1 MWFFLSSQ
9 SHRRHREIFF
19 VCRETRTNKNRQ
31 FRFQASFQ
39 QEFPAEGLS
48 CLRRIGISRFSIRIS
63 SLRALRLE
71 RGKRVGGEYVPTT
84 SIITA
89 KAFRLKAK
97 VFNLVNGKINHL
109 KSIVQ
114 KVSCTKNIKIIQ
126 NSGYISFVVKTFPEI
141 CGLWS
146 RMDLK
151 LRRAGLSV
159 NR

>member
-1 MWFFLSSQ
+1 
-9 SHRRHREIFF
+9 
-19 VCRETRTNKNRQ
+19 
-31 FRFQASFQ
+31 
-39 QEFPAEGLS
+39 
-48 CLRRIGISRFSIRIS
+48 
-63 SLRALRLE
+63 
-71 RGKRVGGEYVPTT
+71 VGGEYVPTT

-141 CGLWS
+141 CGL
-146 RMDLK
+146 
-151 LRRAGLSV
+151 
-159 NR
+159 